1 MQQQYNRNK
10 IVEVVHIDIEQI
22 QFALNFKD
30 GEVTSFKNFTDER
43 IGQLVGKRVV
53 ITVIDERNRRLVF
66 NLEIV
71 LIEDETNKNSTN
83 KRIQFKVLETS
94 EVFHRQTGVITR
106 LIKQPNKPSH
116 IDLVNRVIYGEV
128 TNNNN
133 NRGKAKNNITSE
145 QWEELFDSKLD
156 TQGYTGGVYLITGTI
171 DGAKYYYIG
180 VTDDYKLRFKQHYV
194 DGQGGRYE
202 VTSDMILQA
211 DDGTMKA
218 IVVTDGV
225 FNKEYMEK
233 VMETVFTSLFE
244 FTGVKVVNSPKSG
257 KYKSREELIE
267 LLLVD
272 NKPCEVEILWNEYEL
287 VKSYEPYIT
296 DNDLYYIN
304 ELYKIA
310 YKQDMTNSL
319 IQLLDELEVPLNEFI
334 TYILQVKIERR
345 GFGKISIDKIKPTEM
360 PKGRSKSRFDG
371 YLGYKYNE
379 NPKYNK
385 SKPYYKYDNGRWVNL
400 SVKDMEQLVQLH
412 VDRNSHAILD
422 VQVTVN
428 RTTGQTCQ
436 LEVLTVSKKEPI
448 IICK

>member
-1 MQQQYNRNK
+1 MSRNNK
-10 IVEVVHIDIEQI
+10 IVEVIDINVEEILFARSQDNKRFDKLNECKEQ
-22 QFALNFKD
+22 L
-30 GEVTSFKNFTDER
+30 
-43 IGQLVGKRVV
+43 LGKHIY
-53 ITVIDERNRRLVF
+53 ITVIDERSKRVVF
-66 NLEIV
+66 TLEITEV
-71 LIEDETNKNSTN
+71 DDKSKGD
-83 KRIQFKVLETS
+83 KRLTFKVLETGATFS
-94 EVFHRQTGVITR
+94 SQTHAITH
-106 LIKQPNKPSH
+106 LINEPNKP
-116 IDLVNRVIYGEV
+116 ININLLNNKLFYDM
-128 TNNNN
+128 TNTSS

-145 QWEELFDSKLD
+145 EWQELFNSKLD
-156 TQGYTGGVYLITGTI
+156 TQGYTGGVYLISGTI
-171 DGAKYYYIG
+171 NGTKYYYIG
-180 VTDDYKLRFKQHYV
+180 VTDDYKQRFKQHYV
-194 DGQGGRYE
+194 DGQGGRYDI
-202 VTSDMILQA
+202 TSDMILQA

-225 FNKEYMEK
+225 FNKDYMEK

>member
-1 MQQQYNRNK
+1 MSRNNK
-10 IVEVVHIDIEQI
+10 IVEVIDINVEEILFARSQDNKRFDKLNECKEQ
-22 QFALNFKD
+22 L
-30 GEVTSFKNFTDER
+30 
-43 IGQLVGKRVV
+43 LGKRIY
-53 ITVIDERNRRLVF
+53 ITVIDERSKRVVF
-66 NLEIV
+66 TLEITEV
-71 LIEDETNKNSTN
+71 DDKSKGD
-83 KRIQFKVLETS
+83 KRLTFKVLETGATFS
-94 EVFHRQTGVITR
+94 SQTHAITH
-106 LIKQPNKPSH
+106 LINEPNKP
-116 IDLVNRVIYGEV
+116 ININLLNNKLFYDM
-128 TNNNN
+128 TNTSS

-145 QWEELFDSKLD
+145 EWQELFNSKLD
-156 TQGYTGGVYLITGTI
+156 TQGYTGGVYLISGTI
-171 DGAKYYYIG
+171 DGTKYYYIG
-180 VTDDYKLRFKQHYV
+180 VTDDYKQRFKQHYI

-225 FNKEYMEK
+225 FNKDYMEK

>member
-1 MQQQYNRNK
+1 MSRNNK
-10 IVEVVHIDIEQI
+10 IVEVIDINVEEILFARSQDNRRFDKLNECKEQLLEKHI
-22 QFALNFKD
+22 Y
-30 GEVTSFKNFTDER
+30 
-43 IGQLVGKRVV
+43 
-53 ITVIDERNRRLVF
+53 ITVVNERNRRVVF
-66 NLEIV
+66 TLEITEV
-71 LIEDETNKNSTN
+71 DDKSKGD
-83 KRIQFKVLETS
+83 KRLTFKVLETGATFS
-94 EVFHRQTGVITR
+94 SQTHAITH
-106 LIKQPNKPSH
+106 LINEPNKP
-116 IDLVNRVIYGEV
+116 ININLLNNKLFYDM
-128 TNNNN
+128 TNTSS

-145 QWEELFDSKLD
+145 EWQELFNSKLD

-171 DGAKYYYIG
+171 DGTKYYYIG
-180 VTDDYKLRFKQHYV
+180 VTDDYKQRFKQHYN

-225 FNKEYMEK
+225 FNKDYMEK

-412 VDRNSHAILD
+412 VDRNNHAILD

>member
-1 MQQQYNRNK
+1 MSRNNK
-10 IVEVVHIDIEQI
+10 IVEVIDINVEEILFARSQDNKRFDKLNECKEQLLEKHI
-22 QFALNFKD
+22 Y
-30 GEVTSFKNFTDER
+30 
-43 IGQLVGKRVV
+43 
-53 ITVIDERNRRLVF
+53 ITVIDERSKRVVYT
-66 NLEIV
+66 LEITEV
-71 LIEDETNKNSTN
+71 DDKSKGD
-83 KRIQFKVLETS
+83 KRLTFKVLETGATFS
-94 EVFHRQTGVITR
+94 SQTHAITH
-106 LIKQPNKPSH
+106 LINEPNKP
-116 IDLVNRVIYGEV
+116 ININLLNNKLFYDM
-128 TNNNN
+128 TNTSN

-145 QWEELFDSKLD
+145 EWQELFNSKLD
-156 TQGYTGGVYLITGTI
+156 TQGYIGGVYLITGTI

>member
-1 MQQQYNRNK
+1 MQQSHNNK
-10 IVEVVHIDIEQI
+10 IVEVIDINVEEILFARSQDNKRFDKLNECKEQ
-22 QFALNFKD
+22 L
-30 GEVTSFKNFTDER
+30 
-43 IGQLVGKRVV
+43 LGKRIY
-53 ITVIDERNRRLVF
+53 ITVVNERNRRVVF
-66 NLEIV
+66 TLEITEV
-71 LIEDETNKNSTN
+71 DDKSKGD
-83 KRIQFKVLETS
+83 KRLTFKVLETGAT
-94 EVFHRQTGVITR
+94 FDRQTHVITH
-106 LIKQPNKPSH
+106 LINEPNKPININLLNNTLFH
-116 IDLVNRVIYGEV
+116 DM
-128 TNNNN
+128 TNTSN

-145 QWEELFDSKLD
+145 EWQELFNSKLD
-156 TQGYTGGVYLITGTI
+156 TQGYTGGVYLISGTI
-171 DGAKYYYIG
+171 DGTKYYYIG
-180 VTDDYKLRFKQHYV
+180 VTDDYKQRFKQHYV
-194 DGQGGRYE
+194 DGQGGRYDI
-202 VTSDMILQA
+202 TSDMILQA

-225 FNKEYMEK
+225 FNKDYMEK